1 MSVQSRNAVPTPT
14 RGFPS
19 VSPRVRRGVRP
30 GAVGVHALM
39 PPEFAAARVT
49 IPAGRHREGLIG
61 KRLRADADAILRAN
75 GGQQ

>member
-1 MSVQSRNAVPTPT
+1 MSVQIGNAVPTPS

-19 VSPRVRRGVRP
+19 VSPKVRRHVRA
-30 GAVGVHALM
+30 GAVRVEKLM
-39 PPEFAAARVT
+39 SPEFAAARVT

-75 GGQQ
+75 GGQS